1 MINTPVKPI
10 YNVFTRTR
18 LPLFSILLTLTA
30 FAISAN
36 AVPPLATTI
45 ARQFN
50 ISYDVFGYIVTLQF
64 VCFAA
69 ASLLGGYVQHQFGFP
84 NHTLV
89 VAGVFG
95 MALLL
100 IIGSGLSSFGWV
112 LIWVIP
118 LGFAGGLTETFS
130 SIMVAECEDGDSSK
144 LINLSQVFYCAGA
157 ILAPQLVA
165 ILMDLKISWRIAFLL
180 FGTFVTF
187 IGCFFGLVNRHV
199 STPAHPISPSTPHV
213 TKEGSNIS
221 LHRDTI
227 FYCMAL
233 LLFLYVVI
241 EVSSTSWIAAYF
253 EKRFALSVSAA
264 ARRLS
269 IFWTGIIIGRSLMVV
284 LPARFSLWPGLIGGT
299 SGMVLGNTLLS
310 LSSSTG
316 AATGAVFIYGIAAG
330 PIWPVTVMLSQQS
343 RDSNRFTSGVIGAGG
358 LGAAIGPL
366 LGSYIIRSFGLAW
379 FFPLLA
385 IGSVVLFSITL
396 ITKHRLMQ
404 P

>member
-1 MINTPVKPI
+1 M
-10 YNVFTRTR
+10 
-18 LPLFSILLTLTA
+18 A
-30 FAISAN
+30 GG
-36 AVPPLATTI
+36 
-45 ARQFN
+45 FN
-50 ISYDVFGYIVTLQF
+50 ISDDVFGYIFTLQYI
-64 VCFAA
+64 CFAL
-69 ASLLGGYVQHQFGFP
+69 ASLSGGYVQHQFGFP

-89 VAGVFG
+89 VVGVFG

-112 LIWVIP
+112 LVWIIP
-118 LGFAGGLTETFS
+118 LGFAGGLTEIFS
-130 SIMVAECEDGDSSK
+130 SIMVTEFEDGDSSK

-165 ILMDLKISWRIAFLL
+165 ILMDLRISWRIAFLL
-180 FGTFVTF
+180 FGTFVIV
-187 IGCFFGLVNRHV
+187 IGCFFGLINRHV
-199 STPAHPISPSTPHV
+199 STPVHPISPSILDVPQD
-213 TKEGSNIS
+213 GSNIS

-227 FYCMAL
+227 FYCMAI

-241 EVSSTSWIAAYF
+241 EISSASWIAAYF
-253 EKRFALSVSAA
+253 EKRFILPVSAA

-269 IFWTGIIIGRSLMVV
+269 LFWTGLIIGRTFMVI
-284 LPARFSLWPGLIGGT
+284 LPARFTLWPGLIGGT
-299 SGMVLGNTLLS
+299 LGMIIGNTLLS
-310 LSSSTG
+310 LSSSPG
-316 AATGAVFIYGIAAG
+316 AATVAVFIYGIAAG
-330 PIWPVTVMLSQQS
+330 PVWPVAVMLSQ
-343 RDSNRFTSGVIGAGG
+343 RLRHSNRFTSGVIGAGG

-396 ITKHRLMQ
+396 LTKHRTSGADIKRTSHIT